1 MQSPLIS
8 FRNTSLKLGQRLA
21 RPDILFWV
29 LPLMMALLVL
39 GTVAQKNIGLYAAQ
53 ENYFGSFFAMIGPI
67 PVPAGLSI
75 MGVFLIN
82 LLCKFLFRSDW
93 SWAKSGTIL
102 SHFGVLLLV
111 FGGVMTALTSQ
122 EGFLMVGQGEENN
135 VVEDYH
141 SRNLVVYDDNG
152 NVLVTVPHENLHDGL
167 TVSIP
172 ASRAS
177 LTIDKYCFNCSISMR
192 PQNEQAGWHKPGSRM
207 MLNKAPADPT
217 DEKNL
222 TGIEFTLKG
231 AQDEDINGKY
241 LTFVGFPKPPVLDID
256 DANTLTIAME
266 RAKRPLPFSVKLN
279 RFERDMHPGTEMAS
293 AFTSW
298 IEIIDTETGNSFP
311 AKIEMNEPL
320 RYRGFTLYQSSFD
333 LSGDKPYTILAI
345 VDNKGRLF
353 PYIASILIA
362 LGLILHLGIR
372 MTTQRRAKKENP
384 KAEEVAA

>member
-1 MQSPLIS
+1 MQSYLAS
-8 FRNTSLKLGQRLA
+8 FLKNGLKLGQRLA

-39 GTVAQKNIGLYAAQ
+39 GTIAQKNIGLYAAQ
-53 ENYFGSFFAMIGPI
+53 ENYFGSFFTMVGPVPI
-67 PVPAGLSI
+67 PAGLAI
-75 MGVFLIN
+75 MGVFLVN

-93 SWAKSGTIL
+93 SWAKSGTII

-111 FGGVMTALTSQ
+111 FGGTMTALTSQ
-122 EGFLMVGQGEENN
+122 EGFLMVGQGDQNN
-135 VVEDYH
+135 IVEDYH
-141 SRNLVVYDDNG
+141 SRNLVVYDANK
-152 NVLVTVPHENLHDGL
+152 NALVTVPHEHIHDGM

-172 ASRAS
+172 ASAIS

-192 PQNEQAGWHKPGSRM
+192 PQNEQEGWHSPGSRM
-207 MLNKAPADPT
+207 MLNKAPADPQ

-231 AQDEDINGKY
+231 AKDSDINGKY
-241 LTFVGFPKPPVLDID
+241 LTFVGFPKPPTLDID
-256 DANTLTIAME
+256 DNHTLTIAME
-266 RAKRPLPFSVKLN
+266 RAKRPLPFSVKLE
-279 RFERDMHPGTEMAS
+279 RFERDLHPGTDMAS

-298 IEIIDTETGNSFP
+298 IEIIDPETGNNFP

-333 LSGDKPYTILAI
+333 LNGEKPYTILAI

-372 MTTQRRAKKENP
+372 ITSQRLAKKKET
-384 KAEEVAA
+384 AA